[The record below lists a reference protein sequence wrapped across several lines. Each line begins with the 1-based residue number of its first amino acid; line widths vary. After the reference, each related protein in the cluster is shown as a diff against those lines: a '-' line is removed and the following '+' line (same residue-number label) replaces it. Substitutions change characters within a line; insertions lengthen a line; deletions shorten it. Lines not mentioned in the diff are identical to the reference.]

1 MMDRTRLMKN
11 IAAWMIS
18 HGSINNHS
26 SRSNEYTGV
35 EIYELT
41 WRGVEFRIVQVDG
54 MTCVIEKA

>member
-1 MMDRTRLMKN
+1 MDRTRLMEN

-41 WRGVEFRIVQVDG
+41 WRGVEFRIVW
-54 MTCVIEKA
+54 

>member
-1 MMDRTRLMKN
+1 MDRTRLMEN
-11 IAAWMIS
+11 IAAWMIW

-26 SRSNEYTGV
+26 SRSNEYAGV